1 MFHERTRDAA
11 KGKWRGV
18 LLEMG
23 VPSNVLRD
31 RHGPCPMCGG
41 HDRFRFDNKRGEGTW
56 ICNQCGAGD
65 GLSLAMAVSGKP
77 FADVAAQIDAL
88 LGNHKIGTDAPK
100 PAMTEQQRIAG
111 LREVASS
118 TVRIAPGDLCD
129 RYLTSRKL
137 GEITYPKALRFA
149 PALRDGEGGVR
160 PAIVATVHD
169 KDGAN
174 ATLHRTF
181 LRPDGL
187 AKAEMERPRKLMP
200 GDVPDGACVRL
211 AEWTDGPLGIAE
223 GIETA
228 LSAGHR
234 FELTVWAA
242 LNATLLSKWEPPA
255 GCQEVAVFGDHDAN
269 FTGQRAAYVLANRL
283 SARGLTVTVHIP
295 PTLGEDWA
303 FLGRKKL
310 EHQDVRE

>member
-18 LLEMG
+18 LMEMG
-23 VPSNVLRD
+23 VPSDVLRD

-41 HDRFRFDNKRGEGTW
+41 SDRFRFDNKRGEGTW

-65 GLSLAMAVSGKP
+65 GLSLAIAVTGKP

-88 LGNHKIGTDAPK
+88 LGNHKVGTDPAAR
-100 PAMTEQQRIAG
+100 PAMTEQQRLAA
-111 LREVASS
+111 LREVAAS
-118 TVRIAPGDLCD
+118 TVRITPGDLCD
-129 RYLTSRKL
+129 RYLTARKL
-137 GEITYPKALRFA
+137 GEVSYSKALRFGA
-149 PALRDGEGGVR
+149 ALRDGEGSVR
-160 PAIVATVHD
+160 PAMVATVRD
-169 KDGAN
+169 RDGAN
-174 ATLHRTF
+174 VTLHRTF

-200 GDVPDGACVRL
+200 GDVPDGSAVRL

-234 FELTVWAA
+234 FEMTVWAA
-242 LNATLLSKWEPPA
+242 LNATLMAKWEPPA
-255 GCQEVAVFGDHDAN
+255 GCQEVAVFADHDAN
-269 FTGQRAAYVLANRL
+269 FTGHRAAYALANRL
-283 SARGLTVTVHIP
+283 SVKGLNVTVHVP
-295 PTLGEDWA
+295 PRSGDDWA
-303 FLGRKKL
+303 
-310 EHQDVRE
+310 DVWMREARQ